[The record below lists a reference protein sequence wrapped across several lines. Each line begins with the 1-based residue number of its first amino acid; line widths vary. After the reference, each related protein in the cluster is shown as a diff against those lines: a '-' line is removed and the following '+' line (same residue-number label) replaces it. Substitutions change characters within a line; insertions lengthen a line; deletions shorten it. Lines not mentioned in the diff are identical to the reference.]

1 MNLAKLEAK
10 LAEITNNLQEFDGQV
25 AKVGWFP
32 SAKYEDGTP
41 VAQVAMIQEFGAPAA
56 RIPPRPFFRPTIDEK
71 KAEWVDSVAK
81 GARAVA
87 AGRMSAYQVLE
98 AVGQKAAGDVRY
110 TISRV
115 DSPPLSPVTLLLRKW
130 RREGKK
136 ITGKTVGQA
145 AAAVAAGA
153 DVSGVPSQPLN
164 DTGLM
169 LATLTSVVG
178 REE

>member
-10 LAEITNNLQEFDGQV
+10 LAEMANNLSEFDGQV
-25 AKVGWFP
+25 AKVGWFE
-32 SAKYEDGTP
+32 SAQYEDGTP
-41 VAQVAMIQEFGAPAA
+41 VAFVATIQEFGAPAA

-71 KAEWVDSVAK
+71 SQEWVDSVAK

-87 AGRMSAYQVLE
+87 AGRLSATQVLE

-115 DSPPLSPVTLLLRKW
+115 NSPALSPVTLLLRKW
-130 RREGKK
+130 RREGKR
-136 ITGKTVGQA
+136 ITGKTVGAA

-153 DVSGVPSQPLN
+153 DVSGVPSDPLR
-164 DTGLM
+164 DSGYM

-178 REE
+178 ADE

>member
-10 LAEITNNLQEFDGQV
+10 LTEITNNLQEFDGQV

-32 SAKYEDGTP
+32 SAQYEDGTP
-41 VAQVAMIQEFGAPAA
+41 VAQVAMIQEFGAPAV

-71 KAEWVDSVAK
+71 RGEWVDSVAK

-87 AGRMSAYQVLE
+87 AGRMSASQVLE

-115 DSPPLSPVTLLLRKW
+115 DSPALSPVTLLLRKW

-164 DTGLM
+164 DTGLL

-178 REE
+178 RAE